1 MLCTKLNLTRLQ
13 QLLLVD
19 IVTTYQG
26 HNIILLCAVHHNSTT
41 TRTIMNCHRT
51 FATTSGASFAFFAQH
66 PHPSQKT
73 VEAFAASVTSSS
85 SLSSSSPSRPIK
97 RSESNHSCCS
107 IRNPS
112 KSFDRRRASE
122 DTIETTDSY
131 LESSS
136 SMEYVS
142 FPKSIISNG
151 GSVSSSTVASSSSA
165 QV

>member
-1 MLCTKLNLTRLQ
+1 VLCTKLNLTRLQ

-85 SLSSSSPSRPIK
+85 SSSSPSRPIK
-97 RSESNHSCCS
+97 RSESSHSCCS

-131 LESSS
+131 VESSLS
-136 SMEYVS
+136 LEYVS
-142 FPKSIISNG
+142 FPKSI
-151 GSVSSSTVASSSSA
+151 SSSGSSDSSSIVASSSSSA